1 MAQPNGRSG
10 QDDDANVPARTLR
23 EFPGISS
30 RAWEHPADR
39 AALSALRS
47 VPGFD
52 TFLKTMA
59 GVFSERRM
67 RALYLA
73 NAVRTSELQFRGVH
87 RLHVD
92 CVRVMDVGWEP
103 ELYVIQN
110 PMVNAMTFGL
120 DKPFIV
126 LNTELVDLLDD
137 EELRF
142 VIGHEIGHV
151 LSGHALYTSV
161 LANLMQIV
169 GAAGLLALPALALR
183 AIIEALLEWFRKAE
197 VSCDRAGLLAGQEPG
212 AAMRTH
218 MKLAGGARLSEMHLP
233 AFLDQGEEYLN
244 TGDVRDSV
252 IRLLNMLG
260 TRHPFPVARA
270 QELKRWIETGD
281 YARILSGEYPH
292 RDSDKDVKVSEELRA
307 AIKNYRDNFE
317 ASQDP
322 LTKLARDVSE
332 TAATAG
338 GWLSDR
344 LRGGRGANDR

>member
-1 MAQPNGRSG
+1 MPQPTGNSG
-10 QDDDANVPARTLR
+10 QAGSGNNVPARTRR

-52 TFLKTMA
+52 GFLKTMA

-73 NAVRTSELQFRGVH
+73 NAVRTSELQFREVH
-87 RLHVD
+87 RMHVESTK
-92 CVRVMDVGWEP
+92 VLDVGWEP
-103 ELYVIQN
+103 ELYVVQN

-142 VIGHEIGHV
+142 VIGHELGHV
-151 LSGHALYTSV
+151 MSGHALYTSV
-161 LANLMQIV
+161 LANLMQIA

-197 VSCDRAGLLAGQEPG
+197 VSCDRAGLLVGQDPG
-212 AAMRTH
+212 ASMRTH
-218 MKLAGGARLSEMHLP
+218 MKLAGGARLEEMHLP
-233 AFLDQGEEYLN
+233 AFLEQGEEYLN
-244 TGDVRDSV
+244 TGDFRDSV

-281 YARILSGEYPH
+281 YAQIIAGEYP
-292 RDSDKDVKVSEELRA
+292 RREDDKDVKISEEMRA
-307 AIKNYRDNFE
+307 AVKNYRDGFD

-322 LTKLARDVSE
+322 LAKLARDMSE
-332 TAATAG
+332 SAATAG
-338 GWLSDR
+338 GWLADR
-344 LRGGRGANDR
+344 IRQGRDRGD